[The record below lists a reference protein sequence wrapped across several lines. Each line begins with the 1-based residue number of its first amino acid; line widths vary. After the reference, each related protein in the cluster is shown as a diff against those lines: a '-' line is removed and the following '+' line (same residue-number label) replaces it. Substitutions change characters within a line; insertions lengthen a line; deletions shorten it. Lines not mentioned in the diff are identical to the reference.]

1 MSSSTERSIR
11 DRIENIPRRVR
22 NWVNGLTLRSIGLH
36 VFLYGMA
43 LLMAIPYLYTIS
55 RSFQPR
61 QYLVD
66 PAPYWIPPEI
76 TFEYY
81 NYLLSESLFIQ
92 WTINTLIIAGGATLI
107 VLLLDS
113 MIAFSLT
120 RLDWPGQTLILSVVL
135 ASFMVPYYMNI
146 VPLYKVVSDLG
157 LVNSYWGVIAPAAAS
172 PLGVFLLYQFFK
184 DIPEEYEEAARLDGF
199 STLRIYTQIILPLA
213 RPILAALGLYTFVY
227 NWNVFLW
234 PLIVLTNESSY
245 TLPVGLVNL
254 YQGNIETPG
263 LHMAVVVLA
272 SLPLFIAYLFFQGE
286 LVRAVQLQGR
296 TG

>member
-1 MSSSTERSIR
+1 MTETADSSIL
-11 DRIENIPRRVR
+11 DR
-22 NWVNGLTLRSIGLH
+22 LTNVSLRTVGVY
-36 VFLYGMA
+36 VFLYGTA
-43 LLMAIPYLYTIS
+43 FLMAVPYLYTIS

-66 PAPYWIPPEI
+66 PKPYWIPPEI

-81 NYLLSESLFIQ
+81 EFLLNESLFVQ
-92 WTINTLIIAGGATLI
+92 WTINTFIIAGGATLLI
-107 VLLLDS
+107 LVLDS

-120 RLDWPGQTLILSVVL
+120 RLDWPGQSLVLSIVL

-146 VPLYKVVSDLG
+146 VPLYTIVSDFG
-157 LVNSYWGVIAPAAAS
+157 LVNSYWGVILPAVAS
-172 PLGVFLLYQFFK
+172 PLGVFLLYQFFR

-199 STLRIYTQIILPLA
+199 STFQIYSRIILPLA
-213 RPILAALGLYTFVY
+213 RPILAALGLFMFVY

-245 TLPVGLVNL
+245 TLPIGLVNL

-263 LHMAVVVLA
+263 LHMAVTILA
-272 SLPLFIAYLFFQGE
+272 SLPLFIVYLFFQGE
-286 LVRAVQLQGR
+286 IVRAVQMQG
-296 TG
+296 TGTTG